1 MNVLIRGDLLQR
13 LRLSSGLILLTFVAA
28 HFLNHALGLVSLEA
42 MLEVQIWRTALTRSW
57 LGTSVLLA
65 AVAIHVGLAL
75 WKLAH
80 RSTYRMPLWE
90 ATQIATGLLVPPLLL
105 QHVVY
110 NRGAALLAGTR
121 DDYRYELANLWPS
134 LAWDQTALLVLVW
147 VHACVGVHYWLRLT
161 PVWRRLQPL
170 ALAVAVALPI
180 LALAGFSVA
189 GRQVASELA
198 ASAQARPHLM
208 QNHGAPSAEIAARL
222 ESFKRWSQ
230 YGFMALA
237 LAALAAPWG
246 RARLQRLRAPL
257 AVSYVQGPT
266 VRSHH
271 GPTLLEISRMHRV
284 PHHSVCGGR
293 ARCSTCRVRVADL
306 GYDLP
311 PPRPAEE
318 ATLRSVGAGPGVRLA
333 CQLRPPA
340 DLTVERVVRT
350 GPRSAKAATT
360 DQDRGVER
368 TVAVLFFD
376 LREFTAITDRKLPY
390 DVVFL
395 LNHLFAAAAAVVEK
409 EGGRIDKYLGDG
421 FMAIFGVD
429 CDPQTACRGAVRAAR
444 GLDLAVDTVSRELA
458 SETGRPLRCG
468 MGIHVGRLVIG
479 RIGGPLSA
487 ELTVIGRP
495 VNVAS
500 RLESMCK
507 ETGSQL
513 VVSRQALRLAGVP
526 LEGLPI
532 VSVDIRGVSK
542 PVKVALVKRARDL
555 RVTS

>member
-1 MNVLIRGDLLQR
+1 MNVLIRGDILQR
-13 LRLSSGLILLTFVAA
+13 LRLASGLVLLAFVAT

-42 MLEVQIWRTALTRSW
+42 MLEVQAWRTALTRSGPGS
-57 LGTSVLLA
+57 LLLLA
-65 AVAIHVGLAL
+65 AVCIHVGLAL

-90 ATQIATGLLVPPLLL
+90 AAQIATGLLVPPLLL

-110 NRGAALLAGTR
+110 NRGAALMAGTR

-134 LAWDQTALLVLVW
+134 LAWDQTALLLLVW
-147 VHACVGVHYWLRLT
+147 VHACVGLHYWLRLT

-170 ALAVAVALPI
+170 ALGIAVALPI

-189 GRQVASELA
+189 GRQVAGELA
-198 ASAQARPHLM
+198 AAPNARHDLM
-208 QNHGAPSAEIAARL
+208 HKHGAPRVEVAAYL
-222 ESFKRWSQ
+222 ESTKRWSQ
-230 YGFMALA
+230 YGFAALV
-237 LAALAAPWG
+237 LAALLAPWA
-246 RARLQRLRAPL
+246 RSRLQRLRAPV

-266 VRSHH
+266 VRSHL

-293 ARCSTCRVRVADL
+293 ARCSTCRVRVAQTGD
-306 GYDLP
+306 DLP
-311 PPRPAEE
+311 AAGPAEE
-318 ATLRSVGAGPGVRLA
+318 ATLRSVGAGTGVRLA

-340 DLTVERVVRT
+340 DVTVERVVRT
-350 GPRSAKAATT
+350 GPRIAKSATT

-376 LREFTAITDRKLPY
+376 LREFTAMTDRKLPY

-395 LNHLFAAAAAVVEK
+395 LNHLFASAAAVVEK

-421 FMAIFGVD
+421 FMAIFGVES
-429 CDPQTACRGAVRAAR
+429 DPQTACRGAVRAAR
-444 GLDLAVDTVSRELA
+444 GLDLALDTVSRELA
-458 SETGRPLRCG
+458 SETGRPLKCG

-479 RIGGPLSA
+479 RIGGPQSA

-500 RLESMCK
+500 RLEAMCK
-507 ETGSQL
+507 ETSSQL
-513 VVSRQALRLAGVP
+513 VVSRQTLRLAGVP
-526 LEGLPI
+526 LDGLPI
-532 VSVDIRGVSK
+532 LSVDIRGVSK
-542 PVKVALVKRARDL
+542 PVKVALVQRARDL
-555 RVTS
+555 RFTS